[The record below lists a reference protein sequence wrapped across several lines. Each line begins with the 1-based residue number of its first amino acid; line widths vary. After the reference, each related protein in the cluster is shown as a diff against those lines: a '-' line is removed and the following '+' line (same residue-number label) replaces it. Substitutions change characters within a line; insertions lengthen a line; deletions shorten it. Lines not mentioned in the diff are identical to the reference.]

1 MHLAPSE
8 GDHVEPTVEVWAA
21 VLERGGA
28 VPLHERG
35 GVPRPALHPYVVD
48 LEVEIGQD
56 STQALEPTAQGFYVV
71 AFAPDRVG
79 AAEAVMDIW
88 RGGFQQLVIAMA
100 VDVVEAL
107 SDQLLDE
114 IAVEHGCPP
123 VEKRKRSRQRQ
134 HSSRRQQR
142 CQQQHVVAKL

>member
-1 MHLAPSE
+1 MEA
-8 GDHVEPTVEVWAA
+8 TVEVRAA
-21 VLERGGA
+21 VLQRGGA

-88 RGGFQQLVIAMA
+88 RDRVQQFVPAM
-100 VDVVEAL
+100 
-107 SDQLLDE
+107 
-114 IAVEHGCPP
+114 GC
-123 VEKRKRSRQRQ
+123 
-134 HSSRRQQR
+134 
-142 CQQQHVVAKL
+142 